1 MNEPLES
8 LVTSASRGDSRA
20 LNELFERNLP
30 GLLGYVRVHAGARL
44 REMESSFDLVQSA
57 CREVLRDIG
66 LHEFKDEAGF
76 RQWLYTAAERK
87 ILDRARYHA
96 RPQRDSA
103 RSVPLSND
111 ASRAEAESLRR
122 AYERIQTPSEAA
134 GLREDWRAVEAA
146 LAKLPGDYREVIVL
160 AYLVGLPHDEIARKL
175 ARTPGATRV
184 LLHRAVARLASL
196 LGTAR

>member
-1 MNEPLES
+1 MNEPVES
-8 LVTSASRGDSRA
+8 LVASASRGDSRA

-44 REMESSFDLVQSA
+44 REIESSFDLVQSA

-66 LHEFKDEAGF
+66 RHEFKDEAGF

-96 RPQRDSA
+96 RPQRDAA
-103 RSVPLSND
+103 RRVAMTD
-111 ASRAEAESLRR
+111 DVSRAEAETLRS

-134 GLREDWRAVEAA
+134 GLREDWRAVESA
-146 LAKLPGDYREVIVL
+146 LEKLPDDYREVIVL
-160 AYLVGLPHDEIARKL
+160 AYLVGISHDEIACKL
-175 ARTPGATRV
+175 GRTPGATRV
-184 LLHRAVARLASL
+184 LLHRAVARLANL
-196 LGTAR
+196 LGSGR